1 MKFCWEDWVLLYLTV
16 LLNRRSF
23 WIENFCRR
31 GKGRNFSKDNFQWIL
46 CVENDYTSRDILSI
60 VSNLLLIL
68 THVCSHK
75 LFFFFFF
82 SEALDR
88 YKTHVITPIITFDS
102 RFELSSQSNDCLSG
116 IAPVHRS
123 FVRQTWRR
131 GEGREGGGEKSEI
144 EGNSVETLV
153 EERNDVAQIRGSWIK
168 SREIGG
174 NLRLK

>member
-68 THVCSHK
+68 THICSHK

-88 YKTHVITPIITFDS
+88 YKIHVITPIITFDS
-102 RFELSSQSNDCLSG
+102 SWVLRAT
-116 IAPVHRS
+116 IVYPVSPRYTVPL
-123 FVRQTWRR
+123 FVKLDEEER
-131 GEGREGGGEKSEI
+131 GGGEKSEI